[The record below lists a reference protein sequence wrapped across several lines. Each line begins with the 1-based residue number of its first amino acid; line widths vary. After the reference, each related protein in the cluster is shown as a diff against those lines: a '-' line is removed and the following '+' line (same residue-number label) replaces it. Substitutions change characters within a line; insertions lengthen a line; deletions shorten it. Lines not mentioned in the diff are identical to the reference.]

1 MKKILELRNKEEK
14 NELSHIRRFL
24 AYAIDWYL
32 GGVVASLPI
41 IIIYMM
47 LHEDATSIPQNIAI
61 FDYPYNFIAGSL
73 SFLVAIIY
81 YVGVPCVVF
90 KGQTVGKRLLKL
102 KIVSNDYQEASTKQI
117 IIRQLVMIILVEG
130 SIYSCSNMLH
140 QIINAATNFNF
151 SGLYAYIGLVISL
164 ISALLVLFLESK
176 RALHDLVTNT
186 KVVYLDSNQYTVAVR
201 RMKKK
206 MRKNL
211 KLANG

>member
-14 NELSHIRRFL
+14 NDLSQIRRFI

-47 LHEDATSIPQNIAI
+47 LHDDATSIPQNIAI
-61 FDYPYNFIAGSL
+61 FDYPYNFIAGGL

-81 YVGVPCVVF
+81 YVIVPLKVF
-90 KGQTVGKRLLKL
+90 PGQTVGKRILKL
-102 KIVSNDYQEASTKQI
+102 KIVNNNYLDVSIKQI
-117 IIRQLVMIILVEG
+117 IIRQLVMIILIEG

-140 QIINAATNFNF
+140 QLINTATNFNF
-151 SGLYAYIGLVISL
+151 SVIYAYIGLEISL
-164 ISALLVLFLESK
+164 ISAILVLVLKSK
-176 RALHDLVTNT
+176 RALHDLVAGT
-186 KVVYLDSNQYTVAVR
+186 KVVYLDSNQYVVATR
-201 RMKKK
+201 KMKKK
-206 MRKNL
+206 LRKNL

>member
-14 NELSHIRRFL
+14 NDLSQIRRFI

-47 LHEDATSIPQNIAI
+47 LHDDATSIPQNIAI
-61 FDYPYNFIAGSL
+61 FDYPYNFIAGGL

-81 YVGVPCVVF
+81 YVIVPLKVF
-90 KGQTVGKRLLKL
+90 PGQTVGKRILKL
-102 KIVSNDYQEASTKQI
+102 KIVNNNYLDVSIKQI
-117 IIRQLVMIILVEG
+117 IIRQLVMIILIEG

-140 QIINAATNFNF
+140 QLINTATNFNF
-151 SGLYAYIGLVISL
+151 SGIYAYIGLVISL
-164 ISALLVLFLESK
+164 ISAILVLVLKSK
-176 RALHDLVTNT
+176 RALHDLVAGT
-186 KVVYLDSNQYTVAVR
+186 KVVYLDSNQYVVATR
-201 RMKKK
+201 KMKKK
-206 MRKNL
+206 LRKNL